1 MKLELSDLLLIFYL
15 QTALSALVA
24 GFVLVRFRLRP
35 LYVKLIGLSFFLG
48 FLTHIIILFLRT
60 FMVGPEIRNKFQ
72 NVYEILNFCILTLVY
87 YIIFKKKHSKYFGIS
102 VAAFL
107 AFSLCNM
114 LFFQKEELNSYT
126 IALSSFLMMG
136 YFILYFY
143 RLMVELPSLHLHRL
157 PMFWFN
163 SGFLI
168 YRAGTLLLFI
178 FRPYLIHVLNDD
190 LLLYWSFHNSLSI
203 VEQLIVLVGLHYD
216 LQWIKNQSTS
226 NVELAKASEGALKNR

>member
-1 MKLELSDLLLIFYL
+1 MKLELDDFLLIFYF

-24 GFVLVRFRLRP
+24 CFVFLRFNLRP
-35 LYVKLIGLSFFLG
+35 FYVKLIGLSFFLG
-48 FLTHIIILFLRT
+48 FITHIVSLGVDGKIRNPIQTLNEIINFIIIIL
-60 FMVGPEIRNKFQ
+60 
-72 NVYEILNFCILTLVY
+72 VYHIVL
-87 YIIFKKKHSKYFGIS
+87 KKKYRLYFIITGS
-102 VAAFL
+102 LFL
-107 AFSLCNM
+107 VFALYNIF
-114 LFFQKEELNSYT
+114 FFQKTELNSYT
-126 IALSSFLMMG
+126 YALSSFLMMG

-203 VEQLIVLVGLHYD
+203 VEHLMILVGLLYD
-216 LQWIKNQSTS
+216 FKSVNTRHLSRQM
-226 NVELAKASEGALKNR
+226 